1 MEAKFSERT
10 LELLAMWRDLKA
22 DLYRVKCQHPMLFPR
37 MAEAVL
43 GESSDLSNGLVRTDI
58 PRHNESPRKS

>member
-10 LELLAMWRDLKA
+10 LELLAMWRELKA

-37 MAEAVL
+37 MAEAVR
-43 GESSDLSNGLVRTDI
+43 GESVRTDS
-58 PRHNESPRKS
+58 PRHDESPRKS